1 MFQQAIYI
9 IGAGGIVNDAH
20 LPAYK
25 LAGYHVQG
33 IFDLDLAKA
42 TTTATKFSIPQVFSS
57 INEMIAAAG
66 TDAVFDMAVPGN
78 ATIDVLRQLPDGA
91 TVLLQKPMGENLAE
105 ATAILQLCRQKKLTA
120 AVNFQLRYAP
130 YILAAKQLISGIN
143 GLSGTDTPL
152 GDGGSIGVINDIEI
166 NVNVFTPW
174 HLWNFLNK
182 APRVEILYHSIH
194 YIDLIRNLLGNPKSV
209 YAKTTK
215 HPSMAQL
222 ASVRSNIIM
231 DYGELVAANIL
242 TNHCHNYGTPK
253 QQSYIKIEGSKGA
266 IKINFGALI
275 DYPRGAADSFEYVL
289 LEEACPSGR
298 RAKEPEWK
306 TMQVEGSWFPHA
318 FIGSM
323 EQVLLAASKQIE
335 QPDNSVEDC
344 IHTMACVEAAYKS
357 SEAGGVTLLSI
368 L

>member
-1 MFQQAIYI
+1 
-9 IGAGGIVNDAH
+9 
-20 LPAYK
+20 
-25 LAGYHVQG
+25 
-33 IFDLDLAKA
+33 
-42 TTTATKFSIPQVFSS
+42 
-57 INEMIAAAG
+57 MIAATG
-66 TDAVFDMAVPGN
+66 SVAVFDMAVPGN
-78 ATIDVLRQLPDGA
+78 ATMAVLPQLPEGA
-91 TVLLQKPMGENLAE
+91 TVLLQKPMGENFAE
-105 ATAILQLCRQKKLTA
+105 ATAILQLCQQKKLKA

-130 YILAAKQLISGIN
+130 YILAAKKLIAN
-143 GLSGTDTPL
+143 
-152 GDGGSIGVINDIEI
+152 GSIGVINDIEV

-174 HLWNFLNK
+174 HLWNFLNE

-215 HPSMAQL
+215 HPSMPQL

-231 DYGELVAANIL
+231 DYGEMIAANIL

-289 LEEACPSGR
+289 LEEG
-298 RAKEPEWK
+298 KETEWK
-306 TMQVEGSWFPHA
+306 TMEVEGSWFPHA

-323 EQVLLAASKQIE
+323 EQVLLAALGDITK
-335 QPDNSVEDC
+335 PDNSVDDC

-357 SEAGGVTLLSI
+357 SEQGGVPLYTET
-368 L
+368 

>member
-1 MFQQAIYI
+1 MSSSSSTPSLLPICI

-25 LAGYHVQG
+25 IAGYNVHG
-33 IFDLDLAKA
+33 IFDVDVVKAKA
-42 TTTATKFSIPQVFSS
+42 TAEKFSIPYYYTSLQ
-57 INEMIAAAG
+57 EMITAAPAN
-66 TDAVFDMAVPGN
+66 AVFDMAVPGSQ
-78 ATIDVLRQLPDGA
+78 TIAVLQQLPDEA
-91 TVLLQKPMGENLAE
+91 TVLLQKPMGENFEE
-105 ATAILQLCRQKKLTA
+105 AKKILQICRQKKMMA

-130 YILAAKQLISGIN
+130 YILAAKKIIA
-143 GLSGTDTPL
+143 DC
-152 GDGGSIGVINDIEI
+152 SIGAINDVEV
-166 NVNVFTPW
+166 NVNVYTPW
-174 HLWNFLNK
+174 HLWNFLNG

-194 YIDLIRNLLGNPKSV
+194 YIDLVRNLLGNPKSV

-215 HPSMAQL
+215 HPSMPQL

-231 DYGELVAANIL
+231 DYGEMIAANIL

-289 LEEACPSGR
+289 LEEG
-298 RAKEPEWK
+298 KEPEWK
-306 TMQVEGSWFPHA
+306 TMEVEGSWFPHA

-323 EQVLLAASKQIE
+323 EQVLLAANKQIE
-335 QPDNSVEDC
+335 QPDNSVDDC
-344 IHTMACVEAAYKS
+344 INTMACVEAAYQS
-357 SEAGGVTLLSI
+357 SEVGGIVPVF
-368 L
+368 